1 MDILELRNQLDGID
15 SELVALFEKRM
26 KVCTQVA
33 EFKIENG
40 KPVLDKEREKQKIA
54 SVRAMASNDFNA
66 RGVEELFG
74 QVMAISRK
82 LQYQMLQEKGM
93 IKPANFIPVKEL
105 AVEIPRIVFQ
115 GTEGAYSQAAME
127 AYFGGKTDNFHVDSF
142 REDMCAIEEGRADFA
157 VLPIENSTA
166 GIVDEIYDL
175 LVEFENYIVGEQ
187 IIQINHALLGIAG
200 SSKEQLREIY
210 SHPQALMQCAGYLRG
225 HASWQQISCQ
235 NTAMAAK
242 KILDEQDVSKAA
254 IASRYAAKLYGLSV
268 LEENISDEA
277 GNCTRFI
284 IVAGRKIY
292 KEDAGKISICFEVE
306 HASGSL
312 YHILSHFI
320 YNGLNMTKIESRPI
334 KDRNWEY
341 RFFVDF
347 EGNLSDMAV
356 KNALAGLREEA
367 RYLKILGNY

>member
-1 MDILELRNQLDGID
+1 MDISELRKQLDEID
-15 SELVALFEKRM
+15 EELVALFEKRM
-26 KVCTQVA
+26 RVSEQVA
-33 EFKIENG
+33 EYKISSG
-40 KPVLDKEREKQKIA
+40 KPVMDRQREEQKKA
-54 SVRAMASNDFNA
+54 AVRGFASNAFNA

-74 QVMAISRK
+74 QIMAISRK

-93 IKPANFIPVKEL
+93 LKKANFIPVKTLCEGR
-105 AVEIPRIVFQ
+105 PRIVFQ
-115 GTEGAYSQAAME
+115 GTEGAYSQAAMDT
-127 AYFGGKTDNFHVDSF
+127 YFGGNSDSFHVDTF
-142 REDMCAIEEGRADFA
+142 REAMFAIEEGRADFA

-187 IIQINHALLGIAG
+187 IIQINHALLGLSG
-200 SSKEQLREIY
+200 SGRERIKEVY
-210 SHPQALMQCAGYLRG
+210 SHPQALMQCAGYLRE

-242 KILDEQDVSKAA
+242 KILDEQDTSKAA
-254 IASRYAAKLYGLSV
+254 IASVYAAKLYGLSV
-268 LEENISDEA
+268 LEENISDES
-277 GNCTRFI
+277 GNSTRFI

-292 KEDAGKISICFEVE
+292 REDAGKISICFEVE
-306 HASGSL
+306 HAAGSL

>member
-1 MDILELRNQLDGID
+1 MDILELRTQLDEID
-15 SELVALFEKRM
+15 EELVALFEKRM
-26 KVCTQVA
+26 RVSEQVA
-33 EFKIENG
+33 EYKISSG
-40 KPVLDKEREKQKIA
+40 KPVMDRQREEQKKA
-54 SVRAMASNDFNA
+54 VVRGLASNAFNA

-74 QVMAISRK
+74 QIMAISRK

-93 IKPANFIPVKEL
+93 LKKANFIPVKTLCEGC
-105 AVEIPRIVFQ
+105 PRIVFQ
-115 GTEGAYSQAAME
+115 GTEGAYSQAAMDT
-127 AYFGGKTDNFHVDSF
+127 YFGGNSDNFHVDSF
-142 REDMCAIEEGRADFA
+142 REAMFAIEEGRADFA

-187 IIQINHALLGIAG
+187 IIRINHALLGLKG
-200 SSKEQLREIY
+200 SDSGRVKEVY
-210 SHPQALMQCAGYLRG
+210 SHPQALMQCVGYLRE

-242 KILDEQDVSKAA
+242 KILDEQDQSKAA
-254 IASRYAAKLYGLSV
+254 IASVYAAKLYGLSV
-268 LEENISDEA
+268 LEENISDES
-277 GNCTRFI
+277 GNSTRFI

-292 KEDAGKISICFEVE
+292 REDAGKISICFEVP
-306 HASGSL
+306 HAAGSL

>member
-1 MDILELRNQLDGID
+1 MDISELRKQLDEID
-15 SELVALFEKRM
+15 EELVASFEKRM
-26 KVCTQVA
+26 RVSEQVA
-33 EFKIENG
+33 EYKISSG
-40 KPVLDKEREKQKIA
+40 KPVMDRQREEQKKA
-54 SVRAMASNDFNA
+54 AVRELTSNAFNA

-74 QVMAISRK
+74 QIMAISRK

-93 IKPANFIPVKEL
+93 LKKANFIPVKTLCEGR
-105 AVEIPRIVFQ
+105 PRVVFQ
-115 GTEGAYSQAAME
+115 GTEGAYSQAAMDT
-127 AYFGGKTDNFHVDSF
+127 YFGGNSDNFHVDSF
-142 REDMCAIEEGRADFA
+142 REAMFAIEEGRADFA

-166 GIVDEIYDL
+166 GVVDEIYDL

-187 IIQINHALLGIAG
+187 IIRINHALLGLKG
-200 SSKEQLREIY
+200 SDSGRIKEVY
-210 SHPQALMQCAGYLRG
+210 SHPQALMQCAGYLRE

-242 KILDEQDVSKAA
+242 KILDEQDMSKAA
-254 IASRYAAKLYGLSV
+254 IASVYAAKLYGLSV
-268 LEENISDEA
+268 LEETISDES
-277 GNCTRFI
+277 GNSTRFI

-292 KEDAGKISICFEVE
+292 REDAGKISICFEVM
-306 HASGSL
+306 HAAGSL